1 MDAAVHGAASQP
13 CEGTARANHRFAK
26 TPGGFAV
33 AKFQSIRNKTF
44 GAEIFGHRTED
55 MLEKLADE
63 DDPVAVT
70 DRFNQFV
77 HSFTAHFGFQFVL
90 EVFFAEEI
98 ETISGDAAEDAVKQ
112 AGGKGPAGE
121 ICRGTEEA
129 HRKRSGPAHPAFK
142 KTLAV
147 PIEEANASQ
156 RADFEQRAFHAP
168 IRHARH
174 TPGFTATLIGRR
186 RLHFSDE
193 Q

>member
-1 MDAAVHGAASQP
+1 
-13 CEGTARANHRFAK
+13 
-26 TPGGFAV
+26 
-33 AKFQSIRNKTF
+33 
-44 GAEIFGHRTED
+44 

-63 DDPVAVT
+63 DDAVAVT

-90 EVFFAEEI
+90 EVFFAKEI
-98 ETISGDAAEDAVKQ
+98 EAISRDAAEDAVKQ

-121 ICRGTEEA
+121 ICRGTQEA
-129 HRKRSGPAHPAFK
+129 HRERSGPAHPAFE

-147 PIEEANASQ
+147 PIEKPDAAQ
-156 RADFEQRAFHAP
+156 RADFEQRTFHAP
-168 IRHARH
+168 IRYPRH